1 MTDPSVKAAE
11 PGLHRV
17 VQEREWTD
25 PEPDTL
31 TIAVETCDDSGKAV
45 VTFTC
50 SSTWLDASTVRDE
63 IVPWLLDCC
72 AKADDLNG

>member
-1 MTDPSVKAAE
+1 MPDFPHA
-11 PGLHRV
+11 V
-17 VQEREWTD
+17 VQTRKWTD

-31 TIAVETCDDSGKAV
+31 AVRVERCRGSGKAV

-50 SSTWLDASTVRDE
+50 TSTWLDAATVRDE

-72 AKADDLNG
+72 AKADEINTEG